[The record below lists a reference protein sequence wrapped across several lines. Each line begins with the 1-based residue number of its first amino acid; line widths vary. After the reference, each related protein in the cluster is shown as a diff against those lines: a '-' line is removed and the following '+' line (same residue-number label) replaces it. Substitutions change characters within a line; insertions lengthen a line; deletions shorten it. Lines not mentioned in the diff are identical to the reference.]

1 MMLWLMAVLAVQI
14 HPADK
19 YVSLSTVNGA
29 IIAEE
34 CAKERGLALDTC
46 TSYILGVAD
55 ALQLTRNTCRPNS
68 NAATLQTV
76 TIARRYIR
84 DHPEKWGWAPS
95 ALIREALVKAF
106 PCRRR

>member
-1 MMLWLMAVLAVQI
+1 MIIWTLAALAAPT

-29 IIAEE
+29 MMAQE
-34 CAKERGLALDTC
+34 CAKDRGMSLDSC

-55 ALQLTRNTCRPNS
+55 TLQMSRITCRPVS
-68 NAATLQTV
+68 DAATLQTV

-84 DHPEKWGWAPS
+84 DHPEKWGWHPS

-106 PCRRR
+106 PCRR